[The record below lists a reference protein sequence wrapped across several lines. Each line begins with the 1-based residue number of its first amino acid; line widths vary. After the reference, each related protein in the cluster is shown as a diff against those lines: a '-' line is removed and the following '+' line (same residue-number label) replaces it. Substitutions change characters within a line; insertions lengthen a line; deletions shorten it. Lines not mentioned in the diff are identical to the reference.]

1 MYKEFFEGKVRSW
14 AEGIGVEF
22 EDQARDQIE
31 NMAGLDFVQA
41 ICVMPD
47 VHWGIGATVGSVIA
61 TKDVVIPA
69 AVGVDIGCGMLAVRT
84 DIEASWLPDSLLKL
98 RHDIESAVPVGFN
111 QHSERPKYV
120 KDDSYLKGL
129 SHIMSAHPKIKDMIK
144 GSPWDKCR
152 FQTGTLGGGNHFI
165 EVCLDEEDMVWVM
178 LHSGSRG
185 IGNIIGRYFIQKAKE
200 DMLRLDIALPD
211 VDLAYLTANTKLFN
225 DYVYAVTWAQSYA
238 FSNRAVMVSLVL
250 DAMLENFP
258 DMKISGAAIDCHHNY
273 VNQETHF
280 GIPLWVTRKGAVR
293 CAPDTYGIVPGSMGA
308 KSYIVKGTN
317 QTPNSLNS
325 CAHGAGRRMSRTQ
338 AKKEISIDDHIE
350 ATEGVE
356 CRKDGGMLDESPA
369 AYKDIDS
376 VMDAQKDLV
385 EIKHTLKAVV
395 CVKG

>member
-1 MYKEFFEGKVRSW
+1 
-14 AEGIGVEF
+14 
-22 EDQARDQIE
+22 
-31 NMAGLDFVQA
+31 MASLPFVKG

-84 DIEASWLPDSLLKL
+84 NIEASWLPDSLLKL
-98 RHDIESAVPVGFN
+98 RRDIEGAVPVGFN
-111 QHSERPKYV
+111 QHEERPKYV
-120 KDDSYLKGL
+120 KDDSYLRGL
-129 SHIMSAHPKIKDMIK
+129 STIMSSHPKIKEMVK

-165 EVCLDEEDMVWVM
+165 EVCLDEDDMVWVM

-185 IGNIIGRYFIQKAKE
+185 IGNIIGRYFIAKAKE
-200 DMLRLDIALPD
+200 DMLRLDITLPD

-225 DYVYAVTWAQSYA
+225 DYVYAVSWAQSYA

-250 DAMLENFP
+250 EEMLRNFP
-258 DMKISGAAIDCHHNY
+258 DMLVSGAAIDCHHNY
-273 VNQETHF
+273 VNQEKHF
-280 GIPLWVTRKGAVR
+280 GQNVWLTRKGAVR
-293 CAPDTYGIVPGSMGA
+293 AFPNTYGIIPGSMGV
-308 KSYIVKGTN
+308 KSYIVQGTE
-317 QTPNSLNS
+317 QAATSFYS
-325 CAHGAGRRMSRTQ
+325 CSHGAGRRMSRTQ
-338 AKKEISIDDHIE
+338 AKKEISIDDHIA

-356 CRKDGGMLDESPA
+356 CRKDKGVLDESPG
-369 AYKDIDS
+369 AYKDIDA
-376 VMDAQKDLV
+376 VMEAQSDLV